1 MIKKY
6 IKMVLT
12 VLLIPLLL
20 GFCSKNYN
28 TGQSLTDSEK
38 DFISKVRYIIKKH
51 EKKAFYS
58 LVTKEEREDFIED
71 FWKKRD
77 PNPSTEENEYKDEYY
92 DLIDQ
97 ANHLFKDEK
106 KQGWLTDR
114 GRVYILLGPP
124 ELRRFRPGEISSYG
138 SRSSFYDKPH
148 EIWYYGFYPILF
160 VDRFEN
166 GALELTPLGAQHI
179 ATILRTANEW
189 KPKVAKGE
197 KIPLDFRLD
206 VEKGKKG
213 TVAVDVKLPYENIL
227 FQQDDKGN
235 FFAVVTLRID
245 VFDPR
250 DKKVRDSSRDYSIE
264 LTPKQLK
271 KGNNY
276 KIDTSIELDPGD
288 YEIRVTLESKADDL
302 RSSKSKRISI

>member
-1 MIKKY
+1 
-6 IKMVLT
+6 MVLT

-28 TGQSLTDSEK
+28 TGQNLTDSEK

-51 EKKAFYS
+51 EKKVFYS
-58 LVTKEEREDFIED
+58 LTTEEEREDFIED

-138 SRSSFYDKPH
+138 INRRYLEMFYH
-148 EIWYYGFYPILF
+148 LQF
-160 VDRFEN
+160 RRRAA
-166 GALELTPLGAQHI
+166 ALMPA
-179 ATILRTANEW
+179 
-189 KPKVAKGE
+189 GE
-197 KIPLDFRLD
+197 
-206 VEKGKKG
+206 
-213 TVAVDVKLPYENIL
+213 
-227 FQQDDKGN
+227 
-235 FFAVVTLRID
+235 
-245 VFDPR
+245 
-250 DKKVRDSSRDYSIE
+250 
-264 LTPKQLK
+264 
-271 KGNNY
+271 
-276 KIDTSIELDPGD
+276 
-288 YEIRVTLESKADDL
+288 
-302 RSSKSKRISI
+302 